1 MNDLKFIMYSY
12 IEPFFFKMYQYITL
26 NNYRLSHNQEE
37 NCPKK
42 TCFLKGAIL
51 KFRAKF
57 SACVMTLHTGYKNKE
72 LWVDGSLPSLV
83 AALDAFPGEIQKFSR
98 YNY

>member
-1 MNDLKFIMYSY
+1 
-12 IEPFFFKMYQYITL
+12 
-26 NNYRLSHNQEE
+26 
-37 NCPKK
+37 
-42 TCFLKGAIL
+42 
-51 KFRAKF
+51 
-57 SACVMTLHTGYKNKE
+57 MTLHTGYKNKE